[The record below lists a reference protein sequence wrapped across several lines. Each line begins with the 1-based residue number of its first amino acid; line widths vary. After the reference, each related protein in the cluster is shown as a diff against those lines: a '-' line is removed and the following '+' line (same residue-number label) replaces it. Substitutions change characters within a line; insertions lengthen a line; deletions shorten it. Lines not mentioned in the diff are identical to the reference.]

1 MRKQLSL
8 PLYYLVFAAGI
19 GLMLRWNLVSPLD
32 GVNYRYW
39 LHAHS
44 HVMFLGWVFNF
55 FNLVFLLNAFGDEWR
70 RPYRLLFLL
79 NQFLIV
85 GMLVFFPMQGYGS
98 ITIPLS
104 VAHTVVSAI
113 FCIKFILNTRHQ
125 RDKLSRRFAV
135 WSLIL
140 FLISSLGPF
149 ALGPIMMQGLGQSKW
164 YYFAIYFYLHFQ
176 YNGVFLFG
184 VLSLV
189 SRWCEDRGLKKAND
203 ALKKAGGFLFV
214 ASFPTYALSLLWTDV
229 PVLFNWTGF
238 FGAALQLVALAILL
252 RHVKDNP
259 ALPGVQTKI
268 KVLASVV
275 ALSFLLKLL
284 LQTLS
289 AFPAIAELAYV
300 YNYYVIAYLHLV
312 LIGIIT
318 LSMLIWYIE
327 QGMLSVSLIWILLLL
342 TGFIL
347 SELVM
352 VLVPSIQLL
361 ARYSAPIL
369 FSVSILMFVGFAAF
383 LISFIRKGRKY

>member
-1 MRKQLSL
+1 
-8 PLYYLVFAAGI
+8 
-19 GLMLRWNLVSPLD
+19 
-32 GVNYRYW
+32 
-39 LHAHS
+39 
-44 HVMFLGWVFNF
+44 
-55 FNLVFLLNAFGDEWR
+55 
-70 RPYRLLFLL
+70 
-79 NQFLIV
+79 
-85 GMLVFFPMQGYGS
+85 
-98 ITIPLS
+98 
-104 VAHTVVSAI
+104 
-113 FCIKFILNTRHQ
+113 
-125 RDKLSRRFAV
+125 
-135 WSLIL
+135 
-140 FLISSLGPF
+140 
-149 ALGPIMMQGLGQSKW
+149 
-164 YYFAIYFYLHFQ
+164 
-176 YNGVFLFG
+176 
-184 VLSLV
+184 
-189 SRWCEDRGLKKAND
+189 
-203 ALKKAGGFLFV
+203 
-214 ASFPTYALSLLWTDV
+214 
-229 PVLFNWTGF
+229 
-238 FGAALQLVALAILL
+238 
-252 RHVKDNP
+252 KDNP

-383 LISFIRKGRKY
+383 LISFIRKG